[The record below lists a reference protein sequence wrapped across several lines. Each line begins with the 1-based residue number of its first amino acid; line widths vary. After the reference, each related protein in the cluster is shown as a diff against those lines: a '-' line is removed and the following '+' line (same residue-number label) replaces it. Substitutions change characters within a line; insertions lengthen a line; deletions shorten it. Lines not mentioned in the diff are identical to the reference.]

1 MKLKTEE
8 RLNASVEEV
17 SPNKTNT
24 SIEDGVQ
31 TKTVDDSSAT
41 VFPVT
46 PEIAKKL
53 AEDLKIEVDG
63 KNLKYNVNDVDL
75 NAYGITTFESLI
87 FANVVAANINE
98 EFFCGYFQ
106 ALKTLEEK
114 GYVKCV
120 DGCWLPAYAEKYD
133 EITKIKAISLLL
145 SRYMFLPS
153 KDVYERMID
162 FIFYYENVQAKF
174 NLCDNCPYCEKD
186 IDGLPDGCLVSFE
199 QDKCRNRL
207 LYLVKTGVIK

>member
-1 MKLKTEE
+1 MKQYKLK
-8 RLNASVEEV
+8 NASVKEV

-24 SIEDGVQ
+24 SIEVATQ
-31 TKTVDDSSAT
+31 TKTVDSNEST

-53 AEDLKIEVDG
+53 AEDLKIEINENIVKCNVD
-63 KNLKYNVNDVDL
+63 NIDL
-75 NAYGITTFESLI
+75 NYYGVNLI
-87 FANVVAANINE
+87 EVVIFINVVAAHNNE
-98 EFFCGYFQ
+98 QFFCGYFQ

-120 DGCWLPAYAEKYD
+120 DGCWLPAFAEKYD